1 MLYIRVKGYGNVALK
16 CNSQPISRVLYP
28 LMGWLSFIY
37 AWCHHNAKAFY
48 PPARASNPQTP
59 VYANLQPPRH
69 TARTSLH
76 GRWALT
82 PPSHPYPFGRLFSSA
97 LLCLHKQL
105 SVRKWS
111 ALCCPDFPPLPY
123 SNGDRPADCFFF
135 RCKYR
140 EKATFFKI
148 QPLKIALFDSYIALT
163 LINKCICDILLYP
176 LSIAV

>member
-1 MLYIRVKGYGNVALK
+1 
-16 CNSQPISRVLYP
+16 
-28 LMGWLSFIY
+28 MGRLSFIY
-37 AWCHHNAKAFY
+37 AWCYHNAKAFY

-82 PPSHPYPFGRLFSSA
+82 PPSHPYPYGRLFSSA
-97 LLCLHKQL
+97 LLCLRKQL

-111 ALCCPDFPPLPY
+111 ALCCPDFPPLPCD
-123 SNGDRPADCFFF
+123 NGDRPAGCLFSGANIRKKQFSSKF
-135 RCKYR
+135 NFPKLLICG
-140 EKATFFKI
+140 
-148 QPLKIALFDSYIALT
+148 ALACLT
-163 LINKCICDILLYP
+163 LINICGCDILLYL